1 MRFACPCCGT
11 DYAVPI
17 AKMPRGYYKVVC
29 SHCSYKWRKAIGVN
43 TNFSR
48 QRIDLEKDK
57 SLASPSGAVKPAY
70 RPEVLAILRE
80 EAATETRL
88 RRSLASL

>member
-43 TNFSR
+43 PNFSG
-48 QRIDLEKDK
+48 QIIDLEKDK
-57 SLASPSGAVKPAY
+57 NLASPSGAVKPAY

-88 RRSLASL
+88 RRS

>member
-29 SHCSYKWRKAIGVN
+29 SHCSYKWRKAIGVK
-43 TNFSR
+43 TNFPK
-48 QRIDLEKDK
+48 QKIDIRKDTNHDFQ
-57 SLASPSGAVKPAY
+57 SDGVKPAY
-70 RPEVLAILRE
+70 RPEVLAILRK

-88 RRSLASL
+88 RRSCAP

>member
-1 MRFACPCCGT
+1 MRLSCPCCGT
-11 DYAVPI
+11 DYSVPI
-17 AKMPRGYYKVVC
+17 VKMPRGYYKVVC

-48 QRIDLEKDK
+48 QRINLKKDK
-57 SLASPSGAVKPAY
+57 SLAFPSGAVKPTY

-88 RRSLASL
+88 RRS

>member
-17 AKMPRGYYKVVC
+17 AKMLRGYYKVVC

-43 TNFSR
+43 TNFSG
-48 QRIDLEKDK
+48 QRIDLEKGK

-70 RPEVLAILRE
+70 RPEVLAILRK

-88 RRSLASL
+88 RRSCAP